1 MTPVHEPVM
10 VAEVLRLL
18 EPGRG
23 GLFVDCTV
31 GFAGHTRALLEAGA
45 DRVLG
50 FDRDPE
56 ALARAAESLAPFHD
70 RVELIHADFRE
81 LTARLD
87 QRGIAAIDGLLADL
101 GVSSWQLDAPER
113 GFSFRADG
121 PLDMRMDTSQGA
133 TAADLLRDVREE
145 ELADL
150 IYGFGEERFSRRI
163 ARAIVEAR
171 RTEPIVTTGRLAE
184 IVRRAVPKRGYQRID
199 PATRTFQALRIW
211 VNRELDGLD
220 TFVRDAAQ
228 RLRPGGKSRGRR
240 KSRRGG
246 GRMAIISFHSL
257 EDRIVKHTLRGLD
270 REQGL
275 LTVLT
280 KRPLEAGEEETARN
294 PRARSAKLRAAERTA
309 VTATHKVEAQGWEG
323 RADTMDF
330 EYAIKMDVRNNP
342 IVREIDRSRQRE
354 LWRSVADRR
363 RPRRRRPLLALA
375 ALRRD
380 PHRHRDRAH
389 AARTAGGA
397 GDQPPAPAADRAAVV
412 AAPHCEA
419 RGRQAAL
426 HDGAGS
432 AEHVDSRTGDGH
444 AAAFVFGRGRA
455 VTRGEQ
461 R

>member
-10 VAEVLRLL
+10 VAEVLQLL
-18 EPGRG
+18 GPGRG
-23 GLFVDCTV
+23 GVFVDCTV

-81 LTARLD
+81 LAARLD

-150 IYGFGEERFSRRI
+150 IYGYGEERFSRRI
-163 ARAIVEAR
+163 ARRIVEAR
-171 RTEPIVTTGRLAE
+171 VEEPILTTGRLAE
-184 IVRRAVPKRGYQRID
+184 IVRRAVPRRGYQRID

-220 TFVRDAAQ
+220 TFIRDAAG
-228 RLRPGGKSRGRR
+228 RLRTGRDVEGEESEGGERE
-240 KSRRGG
+240 GG

-257 EDRIVKHTLRGLD
+257 EDRIVKHTLRELD

-294 PRARSAKLRAAERTA
+294 PRARSAKLRAA
-309 VTATHKVEAQGWEG
+309 
-323 RADTMDF
+323 
-330 EYAIKMDVRNNP
+330 VR
-342 IVREIDRSRQRE
+342 R
-354 LWRSVADRR
+354 
-363 RPRRRRPLLALA
+363 
-375 ALRRD
+375 
-380 PHRHRDRAH
+380 
-389 AARTAGGA
+389 
-397 GDQPPAPAADRAAVV
+397 
-412 AAPHCEA
+412 
-419 RGRQAAL
+419 
-426 HDGAGS
+426 
-432 AEHVDSRTGDGH
+432 
-444 AAAFVFGRGRA
+444 
-455 VTRGEQ
+455 
-461 R
+461 